1 MYIFNF
7 SILKIN
13 GRAPFCKLIYRMTLV
28 PSCQRLGELSL
39 AIFLWS
45 GVMSTQ
51 WKLECI
57 QAHHMI
63 Q

>member
-51 WKLECI
+51 
-57 QAHHMI
+57 
-63 Q
+63 